1 MSLILSSDR
10 NSTSKILRNKSTI
23 LTPPSNFLNITENI
37 QQNKAPFNSKMEKYF
52 EFSEK
57 RNNILGPGAYY
68 HPKQRSFLKKS
79 FSKNPL
85 SIEEMNKNELYNL
98 ALFKVVNKKKS
109 IKMNA
114 QKSLIIDRQ
123 NRNQVFNIN
132 NNISNIHSYNDFNKS
147 SSIDE
152 NKKNIRLIPTT
163 LTKNRI
169 NSIPS
174 KDHFLG
180 YEFDDNGLPIIVD
193 SSALYLSN
201 NKNNVDENDK
211 NILIEKNKKINAV
224 DWSKMS
230 KKEISLENNNY
241 NYDNENTT
249 KENSTNFYNSMNED
263 MNDITSSLTNTNIS
277 NINNKNM
284 SKKKL
289 TRNKSE
295 NLSVISNNEL
305 ITEKNISTKNFS
317 SFTKVQPPQKK
328 FGLRYRSPE
337 IHLFTKKKK
346 SLEDFVYDNLFK
358 GEPGPGYYQ
367 SQSNFDKYNLI
378 KNKNQKIKYNFGS
391 NAIRNDYLLNPDNN
405 THLGPGCYFKEKY
418 ERKIRTDFFP
428 LSRKEEGINI
438 KKYEK
443 DFDKENMGPGKYEI
457 KSQFDKTQLYYNGP
471 LEKRFFDNFKKIDVG
486 PGEYLP
492 LYDWNKYK
500 DKEDNKKKDLKKED
514 KKENKEKKE
523 IHVRDSYILKND
535 NPGAGAYNQHIV
547 NSIHYD
553 IISKENKL
561 SNLRMPFNSGQ
572 ERFMKKSTSSN
583 DLLGPGRYFPKNKSI
598 GNTPLKTEKM
608 KGLFKINGLI
618 NDDIKYIYEK
628 EKSELERIVGPGSY
642 DLHNYYEWHKKNFN
656 AKYVNI

>member
-10 NSTSKILRNKSTI
+10 NSTSKIIRNKSSI
-23 LTPPSNFLNITENI
+23 LTPSSNFLNISENI
-37 QQNKAPFNSKMEKYF
+37 QQNRAPFNTKMEKYF

-57 RNNILGPGAYY
+57 RNNVLGPGAYY
-68 HPKQRSFLKKS
+68 HPQQRSFLKKS

-109 IKMNA
+109 IKLNA
-114 QKSLIIDRQ
+114 QKSLVIDKQ

-132 NNISNIHSYNDFNKS
+132 NVHSLNDFNKS
-147 SSIDE
+147 SSLDE
-152 NKKNIRLIPTT
+152 NKANIMLIPTT

-193 SSALYLSN
+193 SSVLFISN
-201 NKNNVDENDK
+201 NKKNNDENDK

-241 NYDNENTT
+241 NYNNENTT
-249 KENSTNFYNSMNED
+249 KENSTNIYNSLNED
-263 MNDITSSLTNTNIS
+263 INDITSSLTNTNIS
-277 NINNKNM
+277 NINNINS
-284 SKKKL
+284 SKKKF

-295 NLSVISNNEL
+295 SLSFITNNEL
-305 ITEKNISTKNFS
+305 NTEKNISTKNFS
-317 SFTKVQPPQKK
+317 SFSKVQSSNKK
-328 FGLRYRSPE
+328 FGMRYRSPE

-367 SQSNFDKYNLI
+367 SQSNFDKYNII
-378 KNKNQKIKYNFGS
+378 KNKNQKVKYNFGS
-391 NAIRNDYLLNPDNN
+391 NAIRSDYLLNPDNN
-405 THLGPGCYFKEKY
+405 INLGPGCYFKEKY
-418 ERKIRTDFFP
+418 ERKIKTGFFP

-443 DFDKENMGPGKYEI
+443 DFDNENMGPGKYEF

-486 PGEYLP
+486 PGAYLP
-492 LYDWNKYK
+492 LYDWNKYRE
-500 DKEDNKKKDLKKED
+500 KEENKKKDLKKDE
-514 KKENKEKKE
+514 KKENQEKKE
-523 IHVRDSYILKND
+523 NDGRDSYILKNE
-535 NPGAGAYNQHIV
+535 NPGAGTYNPHIV

-572 ERFMKKSTSSN
+572 ERFMKKSTSSH
-583 DLLGPGRYFPKNKSI
+583 DMLGPGRYFDRNKSI
-598 GNTPLKTEKM
+598 GNVVLKADKT
-608 KGLFKINGLI
+608 KGLYRNSGLN
-618 NDDIKYIYEK
+618 NDDIKDIYKNEK
-628 EKSELERIVGPGSY
+628 VALERKVGPGSY

-656 AKYVNI
+656 AIYV

>member
-10 NSTSKILRNKSTI
+10 NSTSKIIRNKSSI
-23 LTPPSNFLNITENI
+23 LTPSSNFLNISENI
-37 QQNKAPFNSKMEKYF
+37 QQNRAPFNTKMEKYF

-57 RNNILGPGAYY
+57 RNNVLGPGAYY
-68 HPKQRSFLKKS
+68 NPKQRSFLKKS

-109 IKMNA
+109 IKLNA
-114 QKSLIIDRQ
+114 QKSLVIDKQ

-132 NNISNIHSYNDFNKS
+132 NVHSFNDFNKS
-147 SSIDE
+147 SSLDE
-152 NKKNIRLIPTT
+152 NKANIMLIPTT

-193 SSALYLSN
+193 SSALFIPN
-201 NKNNVDENDK
+201 NKKNNDENDK

-230 KKEISLENNNY
+230 KKEISIEHNNY
-241 NYDNENTT
+241 NYNNENTT
-249 KENSTNFYNSMNED
+249 KENSTNIYNSLNED
-263 MNDITSSLTNTNIS
+263 INDITSSLTNTNIS
-277 NINNKNM
+277 NINNINS
-284 SKKKL
+284 SKKKF
-289 TRNKSE
+289 TRNKSD
-295 NLSVISNNEL
+295 NLSFITNNEL
-305 ITEKNISTKNFS
+305 NTEKNISTKNFS
-317 SFTKVQPPQKK
+317 SFSKVQSQNKK
-328 FGLRYRSPE
+328 FPLRYRSPE

-358 GEPGPGYYQ
+358 VEPGPGYYQ
-367 SQSNFDKYNLI
+367 SQSNFDKYNII

-405 THLGPGCYFKEKY
+405 INLGPGCYFKEKY
-418 ERKIRTDFFP
+418 ERKIKTDFFP

-438 KKYEK
+438 KQYEK
-443 DFDKENMGPGKYEI
+443 DFDNENMGPGKYEV

-486 PGEYLP
+486 PGAYLP
-492 LYDWNKYK
+492 LYDWNKF
-500 DKEDNKKKDLKKED
+500 KEKEENKKKDLKKDE
-514 KKENKEKKE
+514 KKENQEKKE
-523 IHVRDSYILKND
+523 NDGRDSYILKNE
-535 NPGAGAYNQHIV
+535 NPGAGTYNPHIV

-572 ERFMKKSTSSN
+572 ERFMKKSTSSH
-583 DLLGPGRYFPKNKSI
+583 DMLGPGRYFDRNKSI
-598 GNTPLKTEKM
+598 GNFILKTDKT
-608 KGLFKINGLI
+608 KGLFRNSGLN
-618 NDDIKYIYEK
+618 NDDIKDIYKNEK
-628 EKSELERIVGPGSY
+628 VELGRKVGPGSY

-656 AKYVNI
+656 AIYV